1 MSKLFDLSGKVAI
14 VTGSSRGIGR
24 AIADALADA
33 GARVVISS
41 RGQAACDEV
50 ADAINARLGG
60 GRAIAVAAD
69 ISVKDELKALVKE
82 TEVQLGPVDILVC
95 NAAVSSHYGPTLEI
109 PDDAFYTIINGNI
122 LSSQWLVQLVAPGM
136 IERQAG
142 SIIIVASLGAYLGSG
157 MIGTYHL
164 TKAADLQMV
173 RNLAVELGKHS
184 IRVNAISPGI
194 TKTDF
199 AKRLWEDPAG
209 VEQVT
214 KRTPLCRIGEPGE
227 MAGAAV
233 YLAAD
238 ASAFM
243 TGQSLLIDGGMAIG
257 PARL

>member
-24 AIADALADA
+24 AIADELANA
-33 GARVVISS
+33 GAKVVISS
-41 RGQAACDEV
+41 RTQAACDEV
-50 ADAINARLGG
+50 ASAINARLGDR
-60 GRAIAVAAD
+60 RAIAVAAD
-69 ISVKDELKALVKE
+69 ITVKDELKALA
-82 TEVQLGPVDILVC
+82 TEAEAQFGPVDILVC

-109 PDDAFYTIINGNI
+109 PDDEFHQIINGNI
-122 LSSQWLVQLVAPGM
+122 LSNQWLVQLVAPGM

-157 MIGTYHL
+157 MIGTYHVS
-164 TKAADLQMV
+164 KAADLQMV

-214 KRTPLCRIGEPGE
+214 KRTPLCRIGVPGE

-233 YLAAD
+233 YLAAE

>member
-24 AIADALADA
+24 SIAEALADA

-41 RGQAACDEV
+41 RTQDACDE
-50 ADAINARLGG
+50 AAAAINARLGD
-60 GRAIAVAAD
+60 GRAVSIAAD
-69 ISVKDELKALVKE
+69 ISVKEDVRKLVE
-82 TEVQLGPVDILVC
+82 MTEDRLGPVDALVC

-109 PDDAFYTIINGNI
+109 PDDEFHKIINSNI
-122 LSSQWLVQLVAPGM
+122 LSNQWLVQLVAPGM
-136 IERQAG
+136 IKRQAG

-164 TKAADLQMV
+164 SKAADLQMV
-173 RNLAVELGKHS
+173 RNLAVELGRHS

-199 AKRLWEDPAG
+199 AKRLWEDPNG
-209 VEQVT
+209 VAMVT
-214 KRTPLCRIGEPGE
+214 QRTPLCRIGEPGE

-233 YLAAD
+233 FLAAD

-243 TGQSLLIDGGMAIG
+243 TGQSMIIDGGMSIG

>member
-1 MSKLFDLSGKVAI
+1 MNKLFDLSGKVAI
-14 VTGSSRGIGR
+14 VTGASRGIGR
-24 AIADALADA
+24 AIAEALADA
-33 GARVVISS
+33 GAQVVISS
-41 RGQAACDEV
+41 RNLDACEEAA
-50 ADAINARLGG
+50 AAINAQMGET
-60 GRAIAVAAD
+60 RATAIAAD
-69 ISVKDELKALVKE
+69 ISVKDDLRELVAE
-82 TEVQLGPVDILVC
+82 TEKRLGPVDVLVC

-109 PDDAFYTIINGNI
+109 PDDEFHKIINGNV
-122 LSSQWLVQLVAPGM
+122 LSNQWLVQLVAPGM
-136 IERQAG
+136 IERKAG

-157 MIGTYHL
+157 MIGTYHVS
-164 TKAADLQMV
+164 KAADLQMV

-214 KRTPLCRIGEPGE
+214 KRTPLCRIGVPGE

-233 YLAAD
+233 YLAAE

>member
-24 AIADALADA
+24 SIAEALADA
-33 GARVVISS
+33 GAMVVISS
-41 RGQAACDEV
+41 RTQAACDEV
-50 ADAINARLGG
+50 AGAINAQHGN
-60 GRAIAVAAD
+60 GRAIAIAAD
-69 ISVKDELKALVKE
+69 ISVKDDLKALVAK
-82 TEVQLGPVDILVC
+82 TEERLGPVDVLVC

-109 PDDAFYTIINGNI
+109 PDEEFHKIVNGNV
-122 LSSQWLVQLVAPGM
+122 LSNQWLVQLVAPGM

-142 SIIIVASLGAYLGSG
+142 SIIIVASLGAYLGTGVIS
-157 MIGTYHL
+157 TYHL

>member
-1 MSKLFDLSGKVAI
+1 MSRLFDLSGKVAI

-24 AIADALADA
+24 AIAVALADA

-41 RGQAACDEV
+41 RTQEACDEV
-50 ADAINARLGG
+50 ADEINAQQGG
-60 GRAIAVAAD
+60 GRAVAIAAD
-69 ISVKDELKALVKE
+69 ISVKDDLKALVAK
-82 TEVQLGPVDILVC
+82 TEERLGPVDVLVC

-109 PDDAFYTIINGNI
+109 PDNEFHKIVNSNI
-122 LSSQWLVQLVAPGM
+122 LSNQWLAQLVAPGM

-142 SIIIVASLGAYLGSG
+142 SIIIVASLGAYLGTG

-173 RNLAVELGKHS
+173 RNLAVELGKHR

-199 AKRLWEDPAG
+199 ARRLWEDPAG
-209 VEQVT
+209 VETVT
-214 KRTPLCRIGEPGE
+214 KRTPLCRIGEPAE

-243 TGQSLLIDGGMAIG
+243 TGQSLIIDGGMCIG

>member
-1 MSKLFDLSGKVAI
+1 MSKLFDLNGKVAI

-24 AIADALADA
+24 AIAEALADA

-41 RGQAACDEV
+41 RNQDACDE
-50 ADAINARLGG
+50 AAGAINARLGET
-60 GRAIAVAAD
+60 RAVPIAAD
-69 ISVKDELKALVKE
+69 IAIKDDLRALVAK
-82 TEVQLGPVDILVC
+82 TEAQLGPVDTLVC

-109 PDDAFYTIINGNI
+109 PDDEFHKIVNSNI
-122 LSSQWLVQLVAPGM
+122 LSNQWLVQLVAPGM

-164 TKAADLQMV
+164 SKAADLQMV
-173 RNLAVELGKHS
+173 RNLAVELGRHS

-199 AKRLWEDPAG
+199 AKRLWEDPSG
-209 VEQVT
+209 VAMVT
-214 KRTPLCRIGEPGE
+214 QRTPLHRIGEPGE

-233 YLAAD
+233 FLAAD
-238 ASAFM
+238 GSAFM
-243 TGQSLLIDGGMAIG
+243 TGQSLIIDGGMSIG

>member
-1 MSKLFDLSGKVAI
+1 MSRLFDLDGKVAI

-24 AIADALADA
+24 AIAEALADA

-41 RGQAACDEV
+41 RNQDACEAAAE
-50 ADAINARLGG
+50 AINARLGDA
-60 GRAIAVAAD
+60 RAVPIAAD
-69 ISVKDELKALVKE
+69 IAIKDDLRALVAK
-82 TEVQLGPVDILVC
+82 TEEQLGPVDALIC

-109 PDDAFYTIINGNI
+109 PDDDFHRIVNSNI
-122 LSSQWLVQLVAPGM
+122 LSNQWLVQLVAPGM

-173 RNLAVELGKHS
+173 RNLAVELGRHG

-199 AKRLWEDPAG
+199 AKRLWEDPNG
-209 VEQVT
+209 VAMVT
-214 KRTPLCRIGEPGE
+214 QRTPLCRIGEPGE

-233 YLAAD
+233 FLAAD

-243 TGQSLLIDGGMAIG
+243 TGQSLIIDGGMSIG